1 VPPPLPRRA
10 FVRRLAT
17 ALPAASLL
25 GPALITGR
33 AATPSGLVPGEDRIN
48 RDRQAALTVLK
59 PSARDLEHGLRLHA
73 ESLVFESYGFAPR
86 AALDGA
92 AFQAAAARGATD
104 PELVDLREEMAMTR
118 WATDD
123 AERKEFLTAM
133 RAAGVTCIF
142 QNTGEEGSDPLR
154 LMKRLAR
161 FTYATDVGIASTSR
175 PAACRCASNG
185 KAPATS
191 CGSSASSASSAC
203 A

>member
-1 VPPPLPRRA
+1 MTPPLPRRT
-10 FVRRLAT
+10 FLRRLGA
-17 ALPAASLL
+17 AVPAASLL

-33 AATPSGLVPGEDRIN
+33 AATPAGLVPGEDRIN
-48 RDRQAALTVLK
+48 RDRQAALNVLK
-59 PSARDLEHGLRLHA
+59 PSARELDHGLRLHA

-92 AFQAAAARGATD
+92 AFQAAAAKGAPD

-118 WATDD
+118 WATDE
-123 AERKEFLTAM
+123 AERNEFLTAM

-161 FTYATDVGIASTSR
+161 FTYATDVGRATCTRAVSDRKSTRLNSSHAFVSR
-175 PAACRCASNG
+175 MPYH
-185 KAPATS
+185 
-191 CGSSASSASSAC
+191 
-203 A
+203 